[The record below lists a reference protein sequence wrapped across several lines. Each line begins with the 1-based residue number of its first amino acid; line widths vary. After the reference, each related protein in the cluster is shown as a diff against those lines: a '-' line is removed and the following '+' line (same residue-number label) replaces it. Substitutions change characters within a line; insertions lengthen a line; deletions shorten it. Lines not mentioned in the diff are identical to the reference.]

1 MKLIRWI
8 AITHTPSTNLINIP
22 SKVVRDMEIKDDAEV
37 QIEYDSTEKVLKITK
52 IKEQ

>member
-1 MKLIRWI
+1 MKLLKWI

-22 SKVVRDMEIKDDAEV
+22 SRVVKDMDIKYDNDV
-37 QIEYDSTEKVLKITK
+37 QVEYDSKEKVLKITK